1 LCGTWE
7 LLADAVCPE
16 KAAGLRRKGY
26 ASVGARKRE
35 WAEAIAPLIDLGR
48 HRSPSLQY
56 FVRKGLEFC

>member
-1 LCGTWE
+1 